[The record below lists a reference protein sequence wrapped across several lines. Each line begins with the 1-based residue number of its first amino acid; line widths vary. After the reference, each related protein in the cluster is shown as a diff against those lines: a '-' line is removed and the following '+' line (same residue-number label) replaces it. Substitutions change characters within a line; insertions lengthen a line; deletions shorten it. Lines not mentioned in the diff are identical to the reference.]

1 MLLIALAL
9 LVGMLYTQ
17 PATADTLDFS
27 CGAGTCT
34 GTVVQSGSNFSSS
47 GIGLAASF
55 ESDPFS
61 LVFDT
66 SQLGNSG
73 SIELLE
79 TENNVTFVDFVG
91 TITGFTSSASG
102 SLTLLNLSANWF
114 PLPSDVT
121 GPDGYTPFSS
131 VITLSVGDPTLAAYS
146 VDVPIQTPEP
156 AVPVLSC
163 AGLLGLGLLLKRK
176 GAVLAS
182 PSALQQ

>member
-1 MLLIALAL
+1 MLLIGLSL
-9 LVGMLYTQ
+9 LVAMLFTQ
-17 PATADTLDFS
+17 PALADTLDFS

-34 GTVVQSGSNFSSS
+34 GTVVQNGSNFSSS
-47 GIGLAASF
+47 GIGLAGSF

-66 SQLGNSG
+66 SQLGTSG

-79 TENNVTFVDFVG
+79 TESNLTSVDFVG
-91 TITGFTSSASG
+91 TITGFTSSTSG
-102 SLTLLNLSANWF
+102 GLTLLNLSAVWF

-121 GPDGYTPFSS
+121 GPSGYTPFSS
-131 VITLSVGDPTLAAYS
+131 VITLAVGDPTLSAYS

-163 AGLLGLGLLLKRK
+163 AGLLGIGLLLKRK
-176 GAVLAS
+176 GVTLA
-182 PSALQQ
+182 ALRS